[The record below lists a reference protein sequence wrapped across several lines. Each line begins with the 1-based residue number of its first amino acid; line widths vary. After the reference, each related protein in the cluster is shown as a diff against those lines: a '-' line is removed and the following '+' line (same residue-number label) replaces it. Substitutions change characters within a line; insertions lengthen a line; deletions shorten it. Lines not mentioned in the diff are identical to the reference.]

1 MTNFQDASQI
11 SIEVKIRQVM
21 DFMRKHIQ
29 RVGTEQA
36 IKDFQYGL
44 NILNMKRKNSSIEEF
59 HQLKEDGDFG
69 NKTYSCIANLCKYFS
84 PRIICRN
91 IKKAAITNA
100 IFNTKNNK
108 RIDTENKLEQINR
121 DMQIE
126 GVV

>member
-1 MTNFQDASQI
+1 MINFQNASQI
-11 SIEVKIRQVM
+11 GIEIKIRQVM

-69 NKTYSCIANLCKYFS
+69 TKTYACIANLCKYFP
-84 PRIICRN
+84 PRIICRS

-108 RIDTENKLEQINR
+108 RIDTEKKLEQINL
-121 DMQIE
+121 DLKLE
-126 GVV
+126 GAV

>member
-59 HQLKEDGDFG
+59 HQLKEDGI
-69 NKTYSCIANLCKYFS
+69 SV
-84 PRIICRN
+84 
-91 IKKAAITNA
+91 IKHTA
-100 IFNTKNNK
+100 
-108 RIDTENKLEQINR
+108 
-121 DMQIE
+121 
-126 GVV
+126 V

>member
-1 MTNFQDASQI
+1 MTNFQDSFQI
-11 SIEVKIRQVM
+11 NIEVKIRQVM
-21 DFMRKHIQ
+21 DFLKKHSQ

-44 NILNMKRKNSSIEEF
+44 NILNMKRKDSSVEEF

-69 NKTYSCIANLCKYFS
+69 TKTYACIANLCKYL
-84 PRIICRN
+84 PVRIICKS

-108 RIDTENKLEQINR
+108 RIDTERKLEKINL
-121 DMQIE
+121 DMEIE
-126 GVV
+126 GVM

>member
-59 HQLKEDGDFG
+59 LSLIHISEP
-69 NKTYSCIANLCKYFS
+69 TR
-84 PRIICRN
+84 P
-91 IKKAAITNA
+91 
-100 IFNTKNNK
+100 
-108 RIDTENKLEQINR
+108 
-121 DMQIE
+121 
-126 GVV
+126 